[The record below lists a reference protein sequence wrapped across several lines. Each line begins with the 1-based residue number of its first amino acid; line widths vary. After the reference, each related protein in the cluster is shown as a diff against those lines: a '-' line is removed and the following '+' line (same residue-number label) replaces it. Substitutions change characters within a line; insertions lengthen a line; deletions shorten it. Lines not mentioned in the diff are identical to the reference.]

1 LQPLE
6 IYVDD
11 EKKLTL
17 HGLQQHYVR
26 LEESAKNRK
35 LNDLLDSLEFNQVCI
50 FVKSVSR
57 ATQLDALLRECNFPS
72 IAIHSGLA
80 QAERIS
86 RYQQFKAFEKRVLV
100 ATDIFGRGIDV
111 ERVNIV
117 INYDTPGD
125 ADSYLHRVG
134 RAGRFG
140 TKGLAITFVSDEG
153 NEEVLK
159 AIQARF
165 EVQIEELPA
174 TIEPSTYSE
183 QPSTPCL
190 VGTNADFVSPFVC
203 SERIS
208 VASFSFRASSR
219 QKLWFSR
226 VVH

>member
-1 LQPLE
+1 MRRDVQEIFKATPHHKQVMMFSATLAKEIRVTCKKFMQSPLE

-17 HGLQQHYVR
+17 HGLQQHFVR
-26 LEESAKNRK
+26 LDEGAKNRK

-57 ATQLDALLRECNFPS
+57 ATELDRLLRECNFPS
-72 IAIHSGLA
+72 IAIHSGLP
-80 QAERIS
+80 QEERIK

-117 INYDTPGD
+117 VNYDTPGD

-140 TKGLAITFVSDEG
+140 TKGLAITFVASDD

-159 AIQARF
+159 SIQSRF
-165 EVQIEELPA
+165 EVAITELPE
-174 TIEPSTYSE
+174 TIEPSTYM
-183 QPSTPCL
+183 
-190 VGTNADFVSPFVC
+190 NA
-203 SERIS
+203 
-208 VASFSFRASSR
+208 
-219 QKLWFSR
+219 
-226 VVH
+226 